1 MNSNEK
7 KNLRWKGNL
16 SCRRQMEVIVSLS
29 DWGSRIEEY
38 KPAIERMV
46 G

>member
-7 KNLRWKGNL
+7 NIRWKGNL

-29 DWGSRIEEY
+29 DWGFRIEES
-38 KPAIERMV
+38 KPALERMV